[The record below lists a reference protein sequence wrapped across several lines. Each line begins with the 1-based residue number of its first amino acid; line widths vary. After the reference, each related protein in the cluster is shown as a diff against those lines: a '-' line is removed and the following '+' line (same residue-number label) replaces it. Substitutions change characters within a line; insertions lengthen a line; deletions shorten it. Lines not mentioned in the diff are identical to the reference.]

1 MPTAPCSSC
10 AKNPRTS
17 PSSVRA
23 HNEDRT
29 PSQKRAWDH
38 EHAEAS
44 GLPRGLS
51 RERPA
56 VHSCSCQAELALGDG
71 LGPATVSIRVLTLAL
86 TGAIVGVVPGLAL
99 VWLGSPG
106 RL

>member
-1 MPTAPCSSC
+1 M
-10 AKNPRTS
+10 NP
-17 PSSVRA
+17 A
-23 HNEDRT
+23 
-29 PSQKRAWDH
+29 A
-38 EHAEAS
+38 
-44 GLPRGLS
+44 
-51 RERPA
+51 
-56 VHSCSCQAELALGDG
+56 HSCSCQAELALGDG